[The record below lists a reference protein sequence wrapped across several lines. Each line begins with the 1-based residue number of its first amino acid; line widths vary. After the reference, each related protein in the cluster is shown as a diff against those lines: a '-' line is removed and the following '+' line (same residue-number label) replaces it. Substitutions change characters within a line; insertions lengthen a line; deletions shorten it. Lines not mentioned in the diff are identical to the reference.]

1 MTLESKVDYIQIILN
16 LFLILRLFSLRLGKV
31 YSIFAVYVLLDLIG
45 CIAASFYPE
54 AIHPVGYPLLYM
66 SVRMVTWFLSFWVIY
81 ALLNAMLR
89 SLPGILRYSRR
100 LLHGAFAVA
109 FLVGIIAI
117 SMNSSVQQ
125 IDTVKSRLGQAVVLT
140 YAVDQTVGLTV
151 LLVLVA
157 MLAFFLW
164 FPVVVPRN
172 LAVFSVGY
180 VVYFSATT
188 VSLFLSNSQRSDT
201 ILIISILTMV
211 ITAVCYAYWGIF
223 LSRAGE
229 TVHVRVGHRWQAD
242 EQKRLIHRLEEVN
255 GVLLQTLA
263 SKKAV

>member
-1 MTLESKVDYIQIILN
+1 MTLESKIDYIQIVLN

-31 YSIFAVYVLLDLIG
+31 YSIFAVYVLVDLIG
-45 CIAASFYPE
+45 CIAASLYAE
-54 AIHPVGYPLLYM
+54 DIHPIDYRLLYV
-66 SVRMVTWFLSFWVIY
+66 SVRVVTWFLSFWVIY

-117 SMNSSVQQ
+117 SMNSSVQR
-125 IDTVKSRLGQAVVLT
+125 IDNWKDRLSQAVVLT
-140 YAVDQTVGLTV
+140 YAVDQAVGLTV

-180 VVYFSATT
+180 VVYFSAIT
-188 VSLFLSNSQRSDT
+188 VSLFLPNFQRSDA
-201 ILIISILTMV
+201 ISIISILAMV

-229 TVHVRVGHRWQAD
+229 TVHVRVGHLWQAD
-242 EQKRLIHRLEEVN
+242 EQKRLMTRLEDVN
-255 GVLLQTLA
+255 GILLQTLA
-263 SKKAV
+263 SKKIG